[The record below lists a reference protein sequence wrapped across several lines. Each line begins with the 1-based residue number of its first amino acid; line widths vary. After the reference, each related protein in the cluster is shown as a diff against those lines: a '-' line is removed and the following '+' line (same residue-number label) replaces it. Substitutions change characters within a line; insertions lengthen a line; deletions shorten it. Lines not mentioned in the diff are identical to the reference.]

1 MRESMLCHLSPVYMY
16 GMYMFK
22 VTCVYLHTGKHA
34 CMHTQ
39 INTHALVHM
48 HTAVA
53 CPTQQSVI
61 CVWLLS
67 YIFLC
72 LCWLVAQLRKSY
84 RRRRQTVLCSNL
96 GRMSRL
102 FPATAW
108 PQDAAQSKKKESR
121 GLWLPSRP
129 GSWLVSSVTPE
140 KNPPELFKTAQPLK
154 TTTWP
159 WTPELCL
166 NWDSKEL
173 LFLIDTK
180 GHWCFR
186 ILGIV
191 MVLTVQLTLHL
202 FCWTYKKLV
211 AVMRCL

>member
-1 MRESMLCHLSPVYMY
+1 M
-16 GMYMFK
+16 
-22 VTCVYLHTGKHA
+22 HA
-34 CMHTQ
+34 Q
-39 INTHALVHM
+39 ITVPTHTHALVHM

-53 CPTQQSVI
+53 WPTQQSVI

-72 LCWLVAQLRKSY
+72 LCWLVARLRKSY

-96 GRMSRL
+96 GCMSGL
-102 FPATAW
+102 FPAAAW

-121 GLWLPSRP
+121 GPRLPSPP

-140 KNPPELFKTAQPLK
+140 KNPPEVFKTAQPLK
-154 TTTWP
+154 TAAWS

-180 GHWCFR
+180 GHWRFR

-202 FCWTYKKLV
+202 FCWTHKKLA
-211 AVMRCL
+211 AVIRFL